1 MPPMQRPTD
10 GRAGKTTW
18 FGTIVGGTLLGL
30 VLAVG
35 LLEMTKSP
43 EQRQHERERAELKL
57 HCKALREGSPLPES
71 GDAESRRRLEES
83 CRKLALRPGRTDAVQ
98 PPKEPTPRET
108 R

>member
-30 VLAVG
+30 VMAVG

-57 HCKALREGSPLPES
+57 HCRALREGMPLAGS

-83 CRKLALRPGRTDAVQ
+83 CRKLALQPGHTYAVQ

>member
-1 MPPMQRPTD
+1 MPRMQRPTD

-57 HCKALREGSPLPES
+57 NCKALREGMPLAGS
-71 GDAESRRRLEES
+71 GDAESRRRLEDS
-83 CRKLALRPGRTDAVQ
+83 CRKLAQRPGRPDTAQ